1 MIKMEIRHVNDKDD
15 INYIYDELYMELIK
29 HHIKL
34 NPDYQKCFEDTIGLV
49 NIVEIIKSDY
59 TYIAVN
65 NDELIGIIIGIP
77 NEDCV
82 LINALYVVP
91 KYRRLGIAT
100 KLMNKFIKD
109 YGEEDLKLL
118 VMVENG
124 DLVEFYEKFD
134 FEVIDTLLPKKYNI
148 SSYVMY
154 RTKQKRVKVYK
165 ATVYT
170 SRLFC
175 SEDYAV
181 VCSSKEKLLK
191 ELNRYKELHGDYCSI
206 SPIDEVDI
214 TDPVWIGG

>member
-1 MIKMEIRHVNDKDD
+1 MEIRHVNDKDD
-15 INYIYDELYMELIK
+15 INYIYDELYMGLIK
-29 HHIKL
+29 YHVRL
-34 NPDYQKCFEDTIGLV
+34 NPDYQKCFEDTIELV
-49 NIVEIIKSDY
+49 NIVELIKSDY

-77 NEDCV
+77 NEDCI
-82 LINALYVVP
+82 LINSLYVIP
-91 KYRRLGIAT
+91 KYRRLGVAT
-100 KLMNKFIKD
+100 RLMKQFIKD

-124 DLVEFYEKFD
+124 YLVEFYERFD

-154 RTKQKRVKVYK
+154 RAKQKRVKVYR

-170 SRLFC
+170 SRPFR
-175 SEDYAV
+175 SESYAV
-181 VCSSKEKLLK
+181 VCASKQKLLK
-191 ELNRYKELHGDYCSI
+191 ELNNYKELYGDYCNV

-214 TDPVWIGG
+214 TDPLWIGG

>member
-1 MIKMEIRHVNDKDD
+1 MEIRHVGDKDD
-15 INYIYDELYMELIK
+15 INYIYDELYMGLIK

-49 NIVEIIKSDY
+49 NIVELIKSNY
-59 TYIAVN
+59 TYVAVSN
-65 NDELIGIIIGIP
+65 GKLIGIIIGIP

-82 LINALYVVP
+82 LINALYVIQ
-91 KYRRLGIAT
+91 KYRRLGVAT
-100 KLMNKFIKD
+100 ELMKQFIRD
-109 YGEEDLKLL
+109 YREANLKLL

-124 DLVEFYEKFD
+124 YLVEFYERFD

-154 RTKQKRVKVYK
+154 RAKQKRVKMYR

-170 SRLFC
+170 SRPFH
-175 SEDYAV
+175 SESYAV
-181 VCSSKEKLLK
+181 VCSSKEKLLR
-191 ELNRYKELHGDYCSI
+191 ELNNYKELYGDYCSI

-214 TDPVWIGG
+214 TDPLWIGG